1 MQGDPNVK
9 AGLQRLVAALLALM
23 SQYLLDAINTKRLG
37 LSVGDGLDKL
47 GEQCTTDLKDL
58 LKWLYFLEAQPELGS
73 AKSHATVGQILT
85 DATTAETAFVAA
97 VNELADVALKAGDM
111 AVFHGLQHL
120 AKFHTIGGGV
130 IGSTDRTGHI
140 AWLQKQGWQLRE
152 FGEKDYEATKA

>member
-9 AGLQRLVAALLALM
+9 AGLQRLVGALLALM

-37 LSVGDGLDKL
+37 LSIGDGLDKL
-47 GEQCTTDLKDL
+47 GGQCAADLKDL
-58 LKWLYFLEAQPELGS
+58 VKWLYFLEAQPEIGS
-73 AKSHATVGQILT
+73 AKSHATVAQVLT
-85 DATTAETAFVAA
+85 DASTAETAFVAA

-130 IGSTDRTGHI
+130 VGSTDRAGHI
-140 AWLQKQGWQLRE
+140 AWLQKQDWQLRE

>member
-37 LSVGDGLDKL
+37 LSIGDGLDQL
-47 GEQCTTDLKDL
+47 AGQCLSDLKDL
-58 LKWLYFLEAQPELGS
+58 VQWLYFLEAQPEIGA
-73 AKSHATVGQILT
+73 AKSHPTVGQILT
-85 DATTAETAFVAA
+85 DATSAEGDFVAA
-97 VNELADVALKAGDM
+97 VNELADVALNAGDL

-120 AKFHTIGGGV
+120 AKFHTIGGSV

-152 FGEKDYEATKA
+152 FGEKDYEAVKA

>member
-9 AGLQRLVAALLALM
+9 AGLQRLVAALLDLM
-23 SQYLLDAINTKRLG
+23 CQYMLDAINTKRLG
-37 LSVGDGLDKL
+37 LSIGDGLDEL
-47 GEQCTTDLKDL
+47 CGQCGTDLKDL
-58 LKWLYFLEAQPELGS
+58 VKWLYFLEAQPEIGA
-73 AKSHATVGQILT
+73 AKAHATVAQVLT

-97 VNELADVALKAGDM
+97 VNQLADVALKAGDM

-130 IGSTDRTGHI
+130 VGSTDRTGRI
-140 AWLQKQGWQLRE
+140 AWLQKQDWQVRE

>member
-1 MQGDPNVK
+1 MQGDPNLK
-9 AGLQRLVAALLALM
+9 AGLQRLVAALCDLM
-23 SQYLLDAINTKRLG
+23 CQYMLDAINTKRLG
-37 LSVGDGLDKL
+37 LSIGDGLDQL
-47 GEQCTTDLKDL
+47 CGQCATDLKDL
-58 LKWLYFLEAQPELGS
+58 VKWLYFLDAQPELAA

-85 DATTAETAFVAA
+85 DATTAETAFVAT
-97 VNELADVALKAGDM
+97 VNELAEAALKAGDI

-130 IGSTDRTGHI
+130 VGSTDRAGHI

>member
-1 MQGDPNVK
+1 MQGDTNVK
-9 AGLQRLVAALLALM
+9 AGLQRLIAALLALQ

-37 LSVGDGLDKL
+37 LSIGDGLDQL
-47 GEQCTTDLKDL
+47 CGQCMADLKDL
-58 LKWLYFLEAQPELGS
+58 VKWLYFLDAQPEIAT
-73 AKSHATVGQILT
+73 AKSHATVGQIFT
-85 DATTAETAFVAA
+85 DAKAAETDFVAA

-130 IGSTDRTGHI
+130 VGSTDRTGHI
-140 AWLQKQGWQLRE
+140 AWLQKQEWQLGE

>member
-9 AGLQRLVAALLALM
+9 AGLQRLVVAACDLM
-23 SQYLLDAINTKRLG
+23 CQYMLDAINTKRLG

-47 GEQCTTDLKDL
+47 GEQCATDLKDL

-97 VNELADVALKAGDM
+97 VNELADVAIKAGDM
-111 AVFHGLQHL
+111 SVFHGLQHL